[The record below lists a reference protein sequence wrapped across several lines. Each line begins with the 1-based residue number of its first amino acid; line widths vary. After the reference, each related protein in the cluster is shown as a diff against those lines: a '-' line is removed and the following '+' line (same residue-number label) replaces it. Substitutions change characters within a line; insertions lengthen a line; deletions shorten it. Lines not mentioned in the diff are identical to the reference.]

1 MHFIDRPT
9 KRQIPENDL
18 AMVKALQIDPRDN
31 VLVALSELAPGD
43 PVTWN
48 GSSFPVADRIPVK
61 HKLAA
66 TALETGDEVTMYGV
80 LVGKATQPVARGALL
95 HTHNLVHAARSFG
108 VKNHRGQPSW
118 QGPDVSRWQDRRF
131 RGYRRENG
139 RVGTCNSWIVLPLV
153 FCENRNLKA
162 MENAMARSLGYE
174 LSTAYEEFTARLV
187 KAHRSGAPEAE
198 LLGLQLAP
206 DKTLPP
212 KDRVFPNVD
221 GIQFLVHEGGCGSDR
236 GDSDALCG
244 LLAGYA
250 THPNVAGVTVFSL
263 GCQHSTASKLE
274 EEIARRDP
282 HFAKPLLIFE
292 QQNHGSEQAL
302 MEAAIRETF
311 LGMRKANEWEREDC
325 RLGELCLG
333 VKCGG
338 SDGFSG
344 ISANPAIGS
353 VADRIVALGGRVILA
368 EFPELCGVEPELIRR
383 CVDRKSAER
392 FVQLMRR
399 YASRVEAAG
408 SSFSMNPSPGNIA
421 DGLITDAMKSAGAA
435 KKGGTSPVV
444 DVLDYPERVRTDGLT
459 LLCTPGND
467 VESTT
472 AMAGAGATLM
482 LFSTG
487 LGTPTGN
494 PVCPVIKISSNH
506 LLRRKM
512 ADLID
517 HDAGAIIE
525 GKQSVEENAEALLE
539 LCVAVASGKP
549 TQSMLL
555 RQNDFIPWKRGVSL

>member
-1 MHFIDRPT
+1 
-9 KRQIPENDL
+9 
-18 AMVKALQIDPRDN
+18 MVKALQIDPRDN

-131 RGYRRENG
+131 RGYRREDG

-174 LSTAYEEFTARLV
+174 LSSTYEEFTTHLV
-187 KAHRSGAPEAE
+187 KAHRHGAPEAQFSK
-198 LLGLQLAP
+198 LQLATA
-206 DKTLPP
+206 KHLPS

-408 SSFSMNPSPGNIA
+408 SPRRGPNCRPMRCA
-421 DGLITDAMKSAGAA
+421 
-435 KKGGTSPVV
+435 TS
-444 DVLDYPERVRTDGLT
+444 
-459 LLCTPGND
+459 
-467 VESTT
+467 
-472 AMAGAGATLM
+472 
-482 LFSTG
+482 
-487 LGTPTGN
+487 
-494 PVCPVIKISSNH
+494 
-506 LLRRKM
+506 
-512 ADLID
+512 
-517 HDAGAIIE
+517 
-525 GKQSVEENAEALLE
+525 
-539 LCVAVASGKP
+539 
-549 TQSMLL
+549 
-555 RQNDFIPWKRGVSL
+555 